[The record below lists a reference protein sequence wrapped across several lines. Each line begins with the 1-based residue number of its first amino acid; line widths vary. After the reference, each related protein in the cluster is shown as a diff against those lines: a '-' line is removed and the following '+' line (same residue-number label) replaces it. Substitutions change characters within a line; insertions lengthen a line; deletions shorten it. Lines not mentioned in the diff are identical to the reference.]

1 MRKIVLTLVLFGS
14 LIHSNAQENIDKVI
28 GVVGKYPI
36 LKSDL
41 QNMFL
46 DGENQG
52 ADFNLQIV

>member
-41 QNMFL
+41 QN
-46 DGENQG
+46 EKN
-52 ADFNLQIV
+52 